1 MVYKKQEGTH
11 FATISLFYQNLN
23 YEKKFFCIFL
33 NSSSISFHV
42 ANHSQMAIERGILN
56 EPDAEQREAIQQ
68 LVDHLLQP
76 LRERVGEAIAI
87 TSGFRN
93 QEVNRL
99 VGGVPT
105 SQHTKGEAA
114 DCYCASGPEHLLQ
127 VLLDSG
133 LPFDQAIVYRRKR
146 FLHLS
151 YRQGQCRK
159 MVLRKQ

>member
-1 MVYKKQEGTH
+1 MKLSKNFTLSEFT
-11 FATISLFYQNLN
+11 
-23 YEKKFFCIFL
+23 
-33 NSSSISFHV
+33 
-42 ANHSQMAIERGILN
+42 HSQMAIERGILN

-68 LVDHLLQP
+68 LVDHVLQP
-76 LRERVGEAIAI
+76 LRERVGD
-87 TSGFRN
+87 

-151 YRQGQCRK
+151 YRQGRCRK
-159 MVLRKQ
+159 MVLYK

>member
-1 MVYKKQEGTH
+1 MKLSKNFT
-11 FATISLFYQNLN
+11 LN
-23 YEKKFFCIFL
+23 EFT
-33 NSSSISFHV
+33 
-42 ANHSQMAIERGILN
+42 HSQMAIEQGILN

-68 LVDHLLQP
+68 LVDHLLQPLRERVGEAIAITSGFRNQEVP

-133 LPFDQAIVYRRKR
+133 LPFDQAIVYKRKR

-151 YRQGQCRK
+151 YRQGRCRK
-159 MVLRKQ
+159 IMLYK

>member
-1 MVYKKQEGTH
+1 ME
-11 FATISLFYQNLN
+11 LFYVVMTGQQ
-23 YEKKFFCIFL
+23 KW
-33 NSSSISFHV
+33 
-42 ANHSQMAIERGILN
+42 
-56 EPDAEQREAIQQ
+56 Q

-114 DCYCASGPEHLLQ
+114 DCYCASGPEYLLQ

-133 LPFDQAIVYRRKR
+133 LPFDQAIVYKRKR
-146 FLHLS
+146 FPVW
-151 YRQGQCRK
+151 QI
-159 MVLRKQ
+159 

>member
-1 MVYKKQEGTH
+1 MKLSKNFTLAEFT
-11 FATISLFYQNLN
+11 
-23 YEKKFFCIFL
+23 
-33 NSSSISFHV
+33 
-42 ANHSQMAIERGILN
+42 HSQMAIERGILN
-56 EPDAEQREAIQQ
+56 EPDAEQREA
-68 LVDHLLQP
+68 
-76 LRERVGEAIAI
+76 EAIAI

-133 LPFDQAIVYRRKR
+133 LPFDQAIVYKRKR

-151 YRQGQCRK
+151 YRQGRCRK
-159 MVLRKQ
+159 MVLVMK

>member
-1 MVYKKQEGTH
+1 ME
-11 FATISLFYQNLN
+11 LFYVVMTGQQ
-23 YEKKFFCIFL
+23 KW
-33 NSSSISFHV
+33 
-42 ANHSQMAIERGILN
+42 
-56 EPDAEQREAIQQ
+56 Q

-87 TSGFRN
+87 TCGFRN

-133 LPFDQAIVYRRKR
+133 LPFDQAIVYKRKH

-151 YRQGQCRK
+151 YRQGRCRK
-159 MVLRKQ
+159 MVLYK

>member
-1 MVYKKQEGTH
+1 MKLSKNFTLDEFT
-11 FATISLFYQNLN
+11 
-23 YEKKFFCIFL
+23 
-33 NSSSISFHV
+33 
-42 ANHSQMAIERGILN
+42 HSQMAIEQGILN
-56 EPDAEQREAIQQ
+56 EPDAEQREAIGQ

-76 LRERVGEAIAI
+76 LREKLGEAIAI

-114 DCYCASGPEHLLQ
+114 DCYCASGPEQLLQ
-127 VLLDSG
+127 VLLESG

-151 YRQGQCRK
+151 YRKDRCRK
-159 MVLRKQ
+159 MVLYK

>member
-1 MVYKKQEGTH
+1 MKLSKNFTLDEFT
-11 FATISLFYQNLN
+11 
-23 YEKKFFCIFL
+23 
-33 NSSSISFHV
+33 
-42 ANHSQMAIERGILN
+42 HSQMAIERGILN
-56 EPDAEQREAIQQ
+56 EPDVEQREAIRQ

-93 QEVNRL
+93 QEVNCL

-114 DCYCASGPEHLLQ
+114 DCYCASGPEQLLQ
-127 VLLDSG
+127 VLLESG

-151 YRQGQCRK
+151 YRKDRCRK
-159 MVLRKQ
+159 MVLYK